1 MKFAVLDFETTGTSP
16 DQDEIIQAGLAL
28 IDETGAVSSVY
39 GSLVK
44 PAKPIPEWITQ
55 LTGIGDE
62 DVREA
67 PELDAVLAELVPLL
81 QDAVLVA
88 HNVSFDAAFL
98 QAALD
103 RCGYL
108 PFAGRMLD
116 TVELSRLAFPS
127 MSSYR
132 LSSLTH
138 SLGIGHDRPHQAD
151 SDALA
156 TAEVFFKCVVRLRE
170 LPLLTLQRLSSLF
183 DSDTNDMGW
192 LLADLAAWREANP
205 SQGED
210 DYQYYRQLALRVA
223 DWTDAD
229 DEAPADPEALK
240 PLTDSEFPEFI
251 AGVREK
257 LKDLLPTYEP
267 REGQQIMFG
276 EVLEALSQ
284 DSHLLVEAGTGT
296 GKSLGYLLPSLYYGL
311 KESKK
316 IVVSTHTI
324 QLQEQL
330 RQRDLPLLHEVLP
343 VPFKAAVFK
352 GRNNYL
358 CLRKFEQQLQLP
370 EAALSREEAVT
381 RAQMT
386 VWLSE
391 TERGEAEELNL
402 GGRSKDEWNAV
413 ASDADSCLNRQC
425 PWFRKCFYHRAR
437 QDANKADLI
446 ITNHAMVFT
455 DLRAENRLLPSYDRL
470 VVDEA
475 HHLEEVASHHL
486 GQRTGYLTLLTP
498 LTRLWKDSR
507 NGQLPRLMSLL
518 ASSGEEQAQAWNEK
532 LDEAAGKVHE
542 IRESWDRWT
551 DRLFAMLAQESG
563 ADESGNLTLRLKPDQ
578 LPDSWES
585 QLVDGHNTIQLLSDL
600 LRPLEKT
607 IADIKE
613 RTDELAIQSLLTDLN
628 GSIKDLTAAR
638 ADLQSFLTL
647 GNKDFVYWL
656 EGHSQYRTRSLW
668 LFGMPAD
675 VSHLLKEGM
684 FDRKSSVVLTSATLT
699 VDKSFQY
706 VKEQLGLD
714 ASEREGRLRTA
725 QLPSPF
731 NYREQALVLIPRDF
745 PNIRGQN
752 GDPQFLQALTKSLAE
767 VAEATGGRMLV
778 LFTSYRMLKAIHGP
792 LKERLGPSGIEVM
805 GQGIDGGSRS
815 RLTQQFMDRPAS
827 VLLGTSS
834 FWEGVDLPGDALT
847 CLAIVRLPFQPPNH
861 PVNEAKSEKLQAEKK
876 NPFMKLSLPQA
887 VIRFKQ
893 GFGRLVRTA
902 SDKGIVILYDT
913 RVIDTNYGKYFL
925 YSLPGPKIEHLP
937 NAGLVSRVKEWLNM
951 PESAPAAHA
960 AGAALADRKEQT
972 DDEAG

>member
-28 IDETGAVSSVY
+28 VDETGAISAVY

-44 PAKPIPEWITQ
+44 PEKPIPDWITQ
-55 LTGIGDE
+55 LTGIGNE
-62 DVREA
+62 DVAEA
-67 PELDAVLAELVPLL
+67 PGLESVMAELVPYL
-81 QDAVLVA
+81 QEAVLVA

-116 TVELSRLAFPS
+116 TLDLSRIAFPS

-132 LSSLTH
+132 LSSLTY

-151 SDALA
+151 SDAEA
-156 TAEVFFKCVVRLRE
+156 TAQLFLACIGRLRS
-170 LPLLTLQRLSSLF
+170 LPLLTTQRLASLF
-183 DSDTNDMGW
+183 DAEANDLGW
-192 LLADLAAWREANP
+192 MLADIAAWREANP
-205 SQGED
+205 SDQED
-210 DYQYYRQLALRVA
+210 GRQYYRQLALNVS
-223 DWTDAD
+223 DWT
-229 DEAPADPEALK
+229 EEEPEPADPDALRALAET
-240 PLTDSEFPEFI
+240 PFPDFVG
-251 AGVREK
+251 AVREK
-257 LKDLLPTYEP
+257 LKELLPTYEP
-267 REGQQIMFG
+267 REGQEIMYG
-276 EVLEALSQ
+276 EVLQALDA

-311 KESKK
+311 KEGKK

-343 VPFKAAVFK
+343 APFRASVFK

-370 EAALSREEAVT
+370 ETALSREEAVA
-381 RAQMT
+381 RGQMT
-386 VWLSE
+386 VWVGDTE
-391 TERGEAEELNL
+391 TGEAEELNL
-402 GGRSKDEWNAV
+402 GGRSSGEWNAV

-455 DLRAENRLLPSYDRL
+455 DMRAEGRLLPSYDRL

-475 HHLEEVASHHL
+475 HHLEDVASHHL
-486 GQRTGYLTLLTP
+486 GQRTGYLSLLQP

-518 ASSGEEQAQAWNEK
+518 AGSGEEQAQAWNEK
-532 LDEAAGKVHE
+532 LDEAAGAVLS

-551 DRLFAMLAQESG
+551 DRLFALLASESA
-563 ADESGNLTLRLKPDQ
+563 ADESGNLSLRLKPEQ
-578 LPDSWES
+578 LPSGWEE
-585 QLVDGHNTIQLLSDL
+585 QLVDGNNTIQLLSDL
-600 LRPLEKT
+600 LRPLDKL
-607 IADIKE
+607 IADIRE
-613 RTDELAIQSLLTDLN
+613 RTDELAIQSVITDLN
-628 GSIKDLTAAR
+628 GSLKDLTNAR
-638 ADLQSFLTL
+638 TELQSFLTL
-647 GNKDFVYWL
+647 GNPDFVYWM
-656 EGHSQYRTRSLW
+656 EGHTQYRSRSLW

-675 VSHLLKEGM
+675 VSRLLKEGM

-699 VDKSFQY
+699 VDKTFQF

-752 GDPQFLQALTKSLAE
+752 ADAAFLQALTKSLAE
-767 VAEATGGRMLV
+767 VAETTGGRMLV
-778 LFTSYRMLKAIHGP
+778 LFTSYRMLRSVHGP
-792 LKERLGPSGIEVM
+792 LKERLAPSGIEVL
-805 GQGIDGGSRS
+805 GQGVDGGSRS
-815 RLTQQFMDRPAS
+815 RLTRQFMDRPSS

-861 PVNEAKSEKLQAEKK
+861 PVVEAKSEKLQAEKK

-902 SDKGIVILYDT
+902 TDKGIVIVYDT
-913 RVIDTNYGKYFL
+913 RVIDTQYGKYFL

-937 NAGLVSRVKEWLNM
+937 NAMLVPRVKEWLET
-951 PESAPAAHA
+951 PAPTPAEAVGSEG
-960 AGAALADRKEQT
+960 AG
-972 DDEAG
+972 G

>member
-28 IDETGAVSSVY
+28 IDETGAVNHVFAT
-39 GSLVK
+39 LVK
-44 PAKPIPEWITQ
+44 PEKPIPDWITR

-67 PELDAVLAELVPLL
+67 PMLEEMLAGLVPLL

-88 HNVSFDAAFL
+88 HNVGFDAAFL

-108 PFAGRMLD
+108 PFAGRMID
-116 TVELSRLAFPS
+116 TVELSRLAYPTQ
-127 MSSYR
+127 SSYR

-138 SLGIGHDRPHQAD
+138 SLGVFHDRPHQAD

-156 TAEVFFKCVVRLRE
+156 TSAVFLKCVERLRS
-170 LPLLTLQRLSSLF
+170 LPLLTLQRLASLF
-183 DSDTNDMGW
+183 NPELDDLGW

-205 SQGED
+205 AVAEE
-210 DYQYYRQLALRVA
+210 DYQYYRQFAMKIA
-223 DWTDAD
+223 DWTEDDSAKEKSEDDARD
-229 DEAPADPEALK
+229 VRNVLSA
-240 PLTDSEFPEFI
+240 TEFPEFVDS
-251 AGVREK
+251 VRGK
-257 LKDLLPTYEP
+257 LKELLPSYEA
-267 REGQQIMFG
+267 REGQEIMFS
-276 EVLEALSQ
+276 EVLEALGQ

-330 RQRDLPLLHEVLP
+330 RQRDLPLLQKVLP

-352 GRNNYL
+352 GRSNYL
-358 CLRKFEQQLQLP
+358 CLRKFEQQMHVP
-370 EAALSREEAVT
+370 ETALSREEAVA
-381 RAQMT
+381 RGQMA
-386 VWLSE
+386 VWLTE
-391 TERGEAEELNL
+391 TERGEAEELNI
-402 GGRSKDEWNAV
+402 GGRAKDEWNAV

-437 QDANKADLI
+437 NEANKADLI
-446 ITNHAMVFT
+446 ITNHALVFT
-455 DLRAENRLLPSYDRL
+455 DMRAESRLLPSYDRL
-470 VVDEA
+470 IVDEA

-486 GQRTGYLTLLTP
+486 GQRTAYSSLLNP
-498 LTRLWKDSR
+498 LLRLWKDAR
-507 NGQLPRLMSLL
+507 TGQLPHLSSLL
-518 ASSGEEQAQAWNEK
+518 ASSGEEQAQVWLEK
-532 LDEAAGKVHE
+532 LEEAASKVHD
-542 IRESWDRWT
+542 IRESWDRWM
-551 DRLFAMLAQESG
+551 DRLFGLLAAESA
-563 ADESGNLTLRLKPDQ
+563 ADESGNLTLRLKPNQ
-578 LPDSWES
+578 LPADWDDH
-585 QLVDGHNTIQLLSDL
+585 LVDGHNTIQLLSDL
-600 LRPLEKT
+600 LRPLDKM
-607 IADIKE
+607 IADIRE
-613 RTDELAIQSLLTDLN
+613 RTDELAVQSLLTDLN
-628 GSIKDLTAAR
+628 GTLKDLTSLR
-638 ADLQSFLTL
+638 ADLQSFVSL
-647 GNKDFVYWL
+647 GNPDFVYWM
-656 EGHSQYRTRSLW
+656 EGHTQYRSRSVTLY
-668 LFGMPAD
+668 GVPAD
-675 VSHLLKEGM
+675 VSRLLKEGM

-699 VDKSFQY
+699 VDKTFQY

-725 QLPSPF
+725 QVPSPF

-745 PNIRGQN
+745 PNIRGPN
-752 GDPQFLQALTKSLAE
+752 GDPQFLRALADSLAE
-767 VAEATGGRMLV
+767 VAETTGGRMLV
-778 LFTSYRMLKAIHGP
+778 LFTSHRMLKTVYVP
-792 LKERLGPSGIEVM
+792 LKERLAPSGIEVM
-805 GQGIDGGSRS
+805 GQGVDGGSRS
-815 RLTQQFMDRPAS
+815 RLTRQFMEQPAS

-861 PVNEAKSEKLQAEKK
+861 PVIEAKSEKLQAERK

-902 SDKGIVILYDT
+902 TDKGIVILYDT

-937 NAGLVSRVKEWLNM
+937 LSGLVPRVKEWL
-951 PESAPAAHA
+951 
-960 AGAALADRKEQT
+960 GASGRAVATNE
-972 DDEAG
+972 EGEGE